1 MLEQEKGDEWV
12 DCVQMT
18 SLVLGIVCT
27 HSEQVLSDGC
37 TTWVLEI
44 PCLMCVPFVGL
55 CATAGNVQC

>member
-1 MLEQEKGDEWV
+1 MGGLCTDDFSCIGYR
-12 DCVQMT
+12 
-18 SLVLGIVCT
+18 LCT

-55 CATAGNVQC
+55 CATVGHVHC